1 MISRFCGAFI
11 VFLSLGMPTLCFG
24 EGLEVTVLDA
34 DSAPISSAVV
44 VLVGGPP
51 GRGSVVLDQKK
62 RRFHPPLLL
71 ASRGQELVVKNSD
84 DVVHNVHC
92 DSLFLKFN
100 VAIQPG
106 NSQRFPLKRAFSTLL
121 LCHIHAEMRSRL
133 LVVDSAAYKITDKR
147 GKVRFQKGPGKI
159 KKLHVWNPQDQYRQ
173 VTALK
178 IQGRNKLTAKL
189 STRPL
194 KQTPKRAKQD
204 STELALKSFLDK
216 LKELSKALLLKN
228 DLKPW
233 SDRLET
239 WRLELF
245 IGRGLRAELRKK
257 VGRSNAFRYESRL
270 RWIRDSLKRR
280 LGKAQRL
287 SVKKVVDQAMTY
299 LQSSLA
305 KN

>member
-1 MISRFCGAFI
+1 MFSRLCGAFI
-11 VFLSLGMPTLCFG
+11 VFLSLGMPSLCFG
-24 EGLEVTVLDA
+24 EDLEVTVLDA
-34 DSAPISSAVV
+34 DSSPISSAVV

-51 GRGSVVLDQKK
+51 GQGSVVLDQKK

-71 ASRGQELVVKNSD
+71 ASRGQELIVKNSD

-106 NSQRFPLKRAFSTLL
+106 KSQRYPLKRAFNTLL
-121 LCHIHAEMRSRL
+121 LCHIHSEMRSRL
-133 LVVDSAAYKITDKR
+133 LVVDSALYKITDKQ
-147 GKVRFQKGPGKI
+147 GKARFPKRPPKI
-159 KKLHVWNPQDQYRQ
+159 TKLHIWNPQDQYRQ

-178 IQGRNKLTAKL
+178 IQGRKGIVAKL
-189 STRPL
+189 PTRPP
-194 KQTPKRAKQD
+194 KRVPKRAKQD
-204 STELALKSFLDK
+204 STELALKRFLDN
-216 LKELSKALLLKN
+216 LKELSTVLLSNKVLR
-228 DLKPW
+228 PW
-233 SDRLET
+233 SDQLET

-280 LGKAQRL
+280 LGKAQRQ
-287 SVKKVVDQAMTY
+287 SVKKVVDQAITY